1 MPKILHFASIW
12 KVCFHFNFTK
22 IDPSYFFKRE
32 FFFIRIHLFLNSVNM
47 VKKTNHQML
56 FVLVSN
62 HPDFYL
68 DGPILTSNKKKM
80 YIQKHKY
87 CLSKNV
93 LFYSGEINGQYDPH
107 NHCVY
112 LDSDLIFY
120 NLQTVEVHYIN
131 LNCINFFFY
140 FVKLS
145 AQYHKNLLTRD
156 QN

>member
-1 MPKILHFASIW
+1 MQVPVYGKFASVLILL
-12 KVCFHFNFTK
+12 KLIPLISLKENFFYLDT
-22 IDPSYFFKRE
+22 
-32 FFFIRIHLFLNSVNM
+32 FISQFCKHG
-47 VKKTNHQML
+47 KKTNHQML

-93 LFYSGEINGQYDPH
+93 LFHSGEINGQYDPH

-120 NLQTVEVHYIN
+120 NL
-131 LNCINFFFY
+131 
-140 FVKLS
+140 
-145 AQYHKNLLTRD
+145 
-156 QN
+156 

>member
-1 MPKILHFASIW
+1 MPKKLHFASIW

-32 FFFIRIHLFLNSVNM
+32 FFFYLDTFISQFCKHGKRTH
-47 VKKTNHQML
+47 HQML

-68 DGPILTSNKKKM
+68 DGPILTSNKKKKM

-93 LFYSGEINGQYDPH
+93 LFHSGEINGQYDPH

-112 LDSDLIFY
+112 LDSDLIF
-120 NLQTVEVHYIN
+120 L
-131 LNCINFFFY
+131 
-140 FVKLS
+140 
-145 AQYHKNLLTRD
+145 
-156 QN
+156 